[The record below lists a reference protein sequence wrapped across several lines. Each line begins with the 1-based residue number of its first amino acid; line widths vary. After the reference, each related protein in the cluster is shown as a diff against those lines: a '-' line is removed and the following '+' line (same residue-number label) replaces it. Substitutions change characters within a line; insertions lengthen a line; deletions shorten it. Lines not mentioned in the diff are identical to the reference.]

1 MLVNLK
7 WNNMYAVGTSDAL
20 LVKINW
26 VWTEW
31 LHTFTPTSEVEEES
45 FTYIKVATRIW
56 YSITEFQL
64 NIMLQQPRIKL
75 LCKQISGLT
84 VKLFIL
90 SFVLKY
96 WYIIT
101 YDTQKFRLWEIA
113 VLEVFKYEVL
123 IIIHIVIIVIIVF
136 AEEQNICL
144 GEKGVPL

>member
-1 MLVNLK
+1 
-7 WNNMYAVGTSDAL
+7 
-20 LVKINW
+20 
-26 VWTEW
+26 
-31 LHTFTPTSEVEEES
+31 
-45 FTYIKVATRIW
+45 
-56 YSITEFQL
+56 
-64 NIMLQQPRIKL
+64 MLQQPRIKL

-113 VLEVFKYEVL
+113 MLEVLEVL

>member
-1 MLVNLK
+1 
-7 WNNMYAVGTSDAL
+7 
-20 LVKINW
+20 
-26 VWTEW
+26 
-31 LHTFTPTSEVEEES
+31 
-45 FTYIKVATRIW
+45 
-56 YSITEFQL
+56 
-64 NIMLQQPRIKL
+64 MLQQPRIKL

-113 VLEVFKYEVL
+113 MLEVFKYEVL

-144 GEKGVPL
+144 GEKVVPL